1 MKLLEE
7 DFMTKPPANR
17 LRRFLA
23 LERQSRP
30 NRNTKAVYRRA
41 KRVPTAMRAYL
52 RIERGIEA

>member
-1 MKLLEE
+1 
-7 DFMTKPPANR
+7 MTKPPANR